1 MCTLSA
7 LCGCAVCV
15 FIIYCVC
22 CVATAAVSS
31 QPQHQHCLPLVLG
44 QSERRKR
51 ATDQSQPGIY
61 RQLLYTQHS
70 GVVTFTHY
78 NVIQHNLKS
87 KFLYLFLEYRT
98 LMIMFNL
105 SIFQRDSLC
114 LRQDVS
120 PVRPLR
126 HESRCPG
133 GGRAQWLSPAPRSAQ
148 GCGHHCHRP
157 GPASRPLRHALFLP
171 RSACGPGRLTVT

>member
-1 MCTLSA
+1 MISASFLSSLRGDCKLIRSSFQIVNDSFVYLMPIPISVQSKSYSKLNPFHWSEVCTLSA

-70 GVVTFTHY
+70 GVVTFTHLQCY
-78 NVIQHNLKS
+78 STQS
-87 KFLYLFLEYRT
+87 K
-98 LMIMFNL
+98 
-105 SIFQRDSLC
+105 
-114 LRQDVS
+114 
-120 PVRPLR
+120 
-126 HESRCPG
+126 
-133 GGRAQWLSPAPRSAQ
+133 
-148 GCGHHCHRP
+148 
-157 GPASRPLRHALFLP
+157 
-171 RSACGPGRLTVT
+171 